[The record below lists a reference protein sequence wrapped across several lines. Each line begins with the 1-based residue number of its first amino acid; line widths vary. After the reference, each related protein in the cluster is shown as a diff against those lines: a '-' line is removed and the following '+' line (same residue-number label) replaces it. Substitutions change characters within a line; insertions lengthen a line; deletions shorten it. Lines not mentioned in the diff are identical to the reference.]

1 MRQIE
6 ALAARATTTGGG
18 GGTTRGSMDMSV
30 LSMGSVGG
38 VSASNAFVGGN
49 VSTRSSMDLTMQLTE
64 DPVFH
69 DLDETVPESQ
79 SQPQAQT
86 MVPSFTTAVTAAT
99 ATASISAASQ
109 PQATTI
115 ANAEALC
122 APCAPAA
129 SMAPWSAPNSFGMT
143 ATAPS
148 AQVANPFGTA
158 NDMSSQQP
166 QQQPQQQSQQQQ
178 PPTNSF
184 GGSSFG
190 GFPSSGSFPSNGGF
204 PSMSFGGGV
213 GGSGPETSFASS
225 SSMNTNPFAS
235 FPSASP
241 AFPTSASYAAP
252 SSSFGS
258 APSGTANTMM
268 QPNANSNNNNNHLD
282 LSHDYTHETQS
293 ASTDDALY
301 VQKGGPNW
309 DLALFRLANLD
320 NIHDTLEFILTDVD
334 LYEAAELYISTI
346 GSYHH
351 DHVGPDGGDGDD
363 HSPRDHDNDEDDDRD
378 RNEHEAELHAH
389 ELTMHLQ
396 LLRGW
401 KRYQQHPEDT
411 EGLLMGLEEVLG
423 LEQEEITD
431 HLSDAVRHN
440 EAKLQQIFN
449 DMAYALVPE
458 FILSSDFEA
467 YFETHSPVKAHNKKL
482 RIDSKSWLGKFQK
495 VANDHSVPCHLFLGS
510 GGTDHRPYANNKM
523 RTIFGPMC
531 DAPSPREYIDPG
543 HNDPA
548 AVQAFLQA
556 MKEGQ
561 DVMTALICRTM
572 KNGRPPALLAVKHM
586 HSYKHPELIKYS
598 LVVYHDMSQPDA
610 ERKLKVVQALLK
622 SLP

>member
-1 MRQIE
+1 MGNNPY
-6 ALAARATTTGGG
+6 GG
-18 GGTTRGSMDMSV
+18 
-30 LSMGSVGG
+30 
-38 VSASNAFVGGN
+38 
-49 VSTRSSMDLTMQLTE
+49 
-64 DPVFH
+64 
-69 DLDETVPESQ
+69 
-79 SQPQAQT
+79 QA
-86 MVPSFTTAVTAAT
+86 
-99 ATASISAASQ
+99 
-109 PQATTI
+109 
-115 ANAEALC
+115 
-122 APCAPAA
+122 
-129 SMAPWSAPNSFGMT
+129 
-143 ATAPS
+143 
-148 AQVANPFGTA
+148 
-158 NDMSSQQP
+158 
-166 QQQPQQQSQQQQ
+166 
-178 PPTNSF
+178 
-184 GGSSFG
+184 
-190 GFPSSGSFPSNGGF
+190 
-204 PSMSFGGGV
+204 
-213 GGSGPETSFASS
+213 
-225 SSMNTNPFAS
+225 
-235 FPSASP
+235 
-241 AFPTSASYAAP
+241 
-252 SSSFGS
+252 
-258 APSGTANTMM
+258 
-268 QPNANSNNNNNHLD
+268 NNNHVD

-293 ASTDDALY
+293 ASTDDAMY

-320 NIHDTLEFILTDVD
+320 NIHETLEFILTDVD

-351 DHVGPDGGDGDD
+351 DHVGPDGRDRDDGL
-363 HSPRDHDNDEDDDRD
+363 SPRDGDEDDGD
-378 RNEHEAELHAH
+378 EHDAELHSH

-423 LEQEEITD
+423 LEQEDIMD

-523 RTIFGPMC
+523 RAIFGPMC

-586 HSYKHPELIKYS
+586 HSYKHPEMIKYS
-598 LVVYHDMSQPDA
+598 LVVYHDMSQPDG

-622 SLP
+622 SMP